1 MRRFPGFTGHQ
12 SRLFSEA
19 YLTPSVVH
27 WSSVH
32 ASPVRCEFANTM
44 MMVTMRMMVMVNGA
58 LGSDSGLASHVY
70 SLSPKQLVTWMFQAC
85 PQLPLEG
92 LALTS
97 N

>member
-1 MRRFPGFTGHQ
+1 
-12 SRLFSEA
+12 
-19 YLTPSVVH
+19 
-27 WSSVH
+27 
-32 ASPVRCEFANTM
+32 M
-44 MMVTMRMMVMVNGA
+44 MMVTMRIVMMVNSESGCCA

-70 SLSPKQLVTWMFQAC
+70 SISTKQLVTWLFKAC